1 MNEVYYDASNVGG
14 YGGVQKLSQA
24 TASTIPETQTWLRGQ
39 RVCSLHKPA
48 RKRYATRRYKTAGID
63 QQWQADLVE
72 MIPYERERMMVI
84 GIYSLLLTCLVD
96 MHGQF
101 LLGIRQVWKSLE
113 HCVKFLHKM
122 VVNLKDCRR
131 MRVENLTIDM

>member
-39 RVCSLHKPA
+39 RTYSLHKPA
-48 RKRYATRRYKTAGID
+48 RKRYATRPYKTAGID

-72 MIPYERERMMVI
+72 MIPYERENDGYR
-84 GIYSLLLTCLVD
+84 YLLT
-96 MHGQF
+96 
-101 LLGIRQVWKSLE
+101 I
-113 HCVKFLHKM
+113 
-122 VVNLKDCRR
+122 
-131 MRVENLTIDM
+131 IDLFSRYA